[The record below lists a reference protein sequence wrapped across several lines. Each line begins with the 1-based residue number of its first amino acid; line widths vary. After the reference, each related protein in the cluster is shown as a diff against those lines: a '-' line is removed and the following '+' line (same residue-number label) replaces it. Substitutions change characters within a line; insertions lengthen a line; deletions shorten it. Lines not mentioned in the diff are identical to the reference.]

1 MDASTVNYTINQT
14 QLDPPFFTMPVELLF
29 NFSDGSDTL
38 ITIFNNVNNQNFNF
52 HFSKIVTAVTFD
64 PENKIV
70 LKEFSYTSPINT
82 PDIPLNVSIF
92 PNPSDNNF
100 NISFTLDKPET
111 VTLKLLNMQGEMV
124 YTNRQ
129 GIINTG
135 HHTISLQTEG
145 LNAGTYLLLI
155 TTESAANSYI
165 IIKN

>member
-1 MDASTVNYTINQT
+1 M
-14 QLDPPFFTMPVELLF
+14 
-29 NFSDGSDTL
+29 
-38 ITIFNNVNNQNFNF
+38 
-52 HFSKIVTAVTFD
+52 
-64 PENKIV
+64 

-111 VTLKLLNMQGEMV
+111 VSLKLLNMQGELV
-124 YTNRQ
+124 YSNRN

-135 HHTISLQTEG
+135 HHTIGLQPEG

-155 TTESAANSYI
+155 TTESVVNSYI